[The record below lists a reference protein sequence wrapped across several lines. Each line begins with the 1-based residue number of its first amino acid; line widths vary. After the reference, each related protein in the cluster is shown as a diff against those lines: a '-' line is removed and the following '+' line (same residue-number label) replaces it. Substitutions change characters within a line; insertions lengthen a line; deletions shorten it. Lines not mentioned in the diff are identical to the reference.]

1 MQTDP
6 ANSTDPADSTASVSH
21 EHDPLSFAETAGA
34 PRVRDLDLNL
44 LKAFHAVYIEKN
56 VGRAALRLGI
66 TQPSV
71 SHALARLRLVFRDA
85 LFVRTPGGVEATPR
99 AQRLAISID
108 RVLEILQDMLD
119 EGAQFRAACSACI

>member
-6 ANSTDPADSTASVSH
+6 ANSADPTASADSVSH

-56 VGRAALRLGI
+56 VGRAALDRK
-66 TQPSV
+66 SV
-71 SHALARLRLVFRDA
+71 V
-85 LFVRTPGGVEATPR
+85 
-99 AQRLAISID
+99 
-108 RVLEILQDMLD
+108 
-119 EGAQFRAACSACI
+119 